1 MTFQRHLNFKGKLLI
16 FLYTAKHYPPQKFN
30 KTSTLQGA
38 DMEYNDRNF
47 IIFPTSE
54 LSKVDFSQV
63 LETSAETVRRSVD
76 GSKTFVKWDG
86 EQPEFVST
94 LENTEGP
101 YTYEEILE
109 ILNGLEWTAPM
120 EEM

>member
-1 MTFQRHLNFKGKLLI
+1 M
-16 FLYTAKHYPPQKFN
+16 
-30 KTSTLQGA
+30 
-38 DMEYNDRNF
+38 YNDRNF

-63 LETSAETVRRSVD
+63 LETSTETVRRSVD

-101 YTYEEILE
+101 YNYDEILE